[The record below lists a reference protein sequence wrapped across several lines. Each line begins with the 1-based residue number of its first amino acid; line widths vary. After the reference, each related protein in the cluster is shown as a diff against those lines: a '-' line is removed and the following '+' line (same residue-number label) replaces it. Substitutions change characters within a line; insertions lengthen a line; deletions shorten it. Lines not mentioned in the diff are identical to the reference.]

1 LTNYTKRRIIKYI
14 CLWELNFYL
23 TKIKKI
29 ITPEELIFAVI
40 VLHIAVVL
48 VSGVINILYSLTV
61 SGVSA
66 AAAVISS
73 CTALAVYI
81 TGSYTV
87 YRFRY
92 ITLAG
97 FGVAFWFVTL
107 TGIVFYSMFNIFN
120 IAIDIAVP
128 NMTAF
133 LRFMM
138 TLLTLPLL
146 AVNFI
151 ITSIPNVWAAFAFV
165 IIMPMAQFIL
175 YLILFIKI
183 KRTAKTAKT
192 VKDEKA

>member
-1 LTNYTKRRIIKYI
+1 LFTGA
-14 CLWELNFYL
+14 ELYL
-23 TKIKKI
+23 TKKRYI
-29 ITPEELIFAVI
+29 ITPAELIFALI
-40 VLHIAVVL
+40 ILHITAVL

-73 CTALAVYI
+73 GTAFAVYI
-81 TGSYTV
+81 LGLYTV
-87 YRFRY
+87 YRLRN
-92 ITLAG
+92 ISLAG
-97 FGVAFWFVTL
+97 FGVAFWGVTL

-133 LRFMM
+133 LRLMM

-146 AVNFI
+146 AVNFL

-165 IIMPMAQFIL
+165 IIMPLAQFIL
-175 YLILFIKI
+175 YLIFFIKI
-183 KRTAKTAKT
+183 KRTAAITA
-192 VKDEKA
+192 KDEKA